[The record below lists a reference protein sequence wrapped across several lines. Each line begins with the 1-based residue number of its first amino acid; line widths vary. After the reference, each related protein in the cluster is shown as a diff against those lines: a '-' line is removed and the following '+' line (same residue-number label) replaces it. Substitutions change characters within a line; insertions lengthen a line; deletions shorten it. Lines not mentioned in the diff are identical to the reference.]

1 MCGFDCVSTG
11 DVLCE
16 YDDCVTTGDVLCMVV
31 TVSQQVVYYVWL

>member
-16 YDDCVTTGDVLCMVV
+16 NDDCVTTGDVLCMVV